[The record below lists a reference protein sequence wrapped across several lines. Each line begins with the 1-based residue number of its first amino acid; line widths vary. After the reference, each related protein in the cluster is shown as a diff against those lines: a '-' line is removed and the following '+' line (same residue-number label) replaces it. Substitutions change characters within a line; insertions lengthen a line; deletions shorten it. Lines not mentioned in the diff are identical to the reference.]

1 MPGPV
6 AAAVD
11 HLRRAWAQ
19 MPLPRVSVAE
29 LASAAAVSR
38 GYLERLFRASFGL
51 GVAAGLERARCSR
64 VETLLIRTDL
74 TLDTVA
80 RQCGF
85 ADGSH
90 LSHRFTAIHGVP
102 PRDYRRAGQVPSVLD
117 DPGVRRLARL
127 IWD

>member
-1 MPGPV
+1 VGTD
-6 AAAVD
+6 AAAACVG
-11 HLRRAWAQ
+11 RRAGVGGRRVAG
-19 MPLPRVSVAE
+19 LPR
-29 LASAAAVSR
+29 AAVP
-38 GYLERLFRASFGL
+38 ASFGL